1 MSHRPKIGA
10 KTKLVGIVQ
19 VSCERGF
26 RIRLMPNVKCSIDQV
41 EDEVKVEFVR
51 LILNNIEANL
61 MVDLGLGEMEGD
73 GK

>member
-1 MSHRPKIGA
+1 
-10 KTKLVGIVQ
+10 
-19 VSCERGF
+19 
-26 RIRLMPNVKCSIDQV
+26 MPNVKCSIDQV

-61 MVDLGLGEMEGD
+61 MVDLGLGEIEDD